1 MVSARC
7 KLAYI
12 RVGTIMLIGS
22 GKISA
27 RKVVRRHAS
36 LDFASYILYIIFKN
50 LDFSCSKS
58 LNCAS
63 NVQNKRARSMEL
75 EFAQTVREHKGT
87 IYTVCYMF
95 SNNPDEVADLFQEIL
110 INLWKGFLQFR
121 GDSNVKTWIY
131 RVSLNTCISS
141 ERKKSRKVETLPLTM
156 DINLFSDSDDDTKQV
171 QLLRDRINKLGP
183 FDRAIVLL
191 WLENLSY
198 DEIGAIVGISAKNV
212 SVRLVRIKDQLKK
225 MSNE

>member
-1 MVSARC
+1 
-7 KLAYI
+7 
-12 RVGTIMLIGS
+12 
-22 GKISA
+22 
-27 RKVVRRHAS
+27 
-36 LDFASYILYIIFKN
+36 
-50 LDFSCSKS
+50 
-58 LNCAS
+58 
-63 NVQNKRARSMEL
+63 MEN

-87 IYTVCYMF
+87 IYTICYMF
-95 SNNPDEVADLFQEIL
+95 SKNPEEVADLYQEIL
-110 INLWKGFLQFR
+110 INLWNGFQKFR
-121 GDSNVKTWIY
+121 GDSNVRTWIY

-141 ERKKSRKVETLPLTM
+141 ERKKSRNKDTLPLKM
-156 DINLFSDSDDDTKQV
+156 DINLFDDSDEDSKQV
-171 QLLRDRINKLGP
+171 QMLRARISKLGP